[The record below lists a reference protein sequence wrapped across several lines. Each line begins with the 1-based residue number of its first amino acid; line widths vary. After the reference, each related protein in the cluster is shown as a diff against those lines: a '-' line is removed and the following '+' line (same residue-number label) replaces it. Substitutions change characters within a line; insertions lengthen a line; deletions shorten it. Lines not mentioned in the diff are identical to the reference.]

1 VRLFS
6 KDVSTGD
13 NKSAF
18 GIAISDGSKL
28 EKALCP
34 KGMSSR
40 KDRAGLASC
49 FTDVMAM
56 PGTYHRNAAV
66 ERSDM
71 EVMME
76 GTVALVAQA
85 TGNSLVLPEGQW
97 KSERKARLSSI
108 QSSSD
113 LLALWESLVESES
126 EIFEQQDDRIRTYM
140 HDRHYSST
148 EIDQFLASGLFMRVI
163 TDTYNNYKTLLQT
176 LFSHNTVHGFN
187 GLASELL
194 KFHSGKLKQI
204 RLFSQSY
211 FQYLVRT
218 YIYMRE
224 AAAAKFSHLNVLAPL
239 VQDMYGRAIAEKP
252 SGGGGGG
259 GNGTN
264 NDRCSY
270 CQNKDCHSKLGI
282 PVDSSKCPFRIAGIT
297 RSQCR
302 KAAKAFVSAFNPST
316 DKEEAVKS
324 AIEAAK
330 TTPTP

>member
-1 VRLFS
+1 M
-6 KDVSTGD
+6 T
-13 NKSAF
+13 
-18 GIAISDGSKL
+18 
-28 EKALCP
+28 
-34 KGMSSR
+34 SR
-40 KDRAGLASC
+40 KDHAGLASC

-56 PGTYHRNAAV
+56 PGRYHRNAAV

-140 HDRHYSST
+140 HDRHYSSS
-148 EIDQFLASGLFMRVI
+148 EINQFLASGLFMRVI
-163 TDTYNNYKTLLQT
+163 TDTYNNYKSLLQT

-194 KFHSGKLKQI
+194 KFHSNKLKQI

-239 VQDMYGRAIAEKP
+239 VQDMYGRAIGEK
-252 SGGGGGG
+252 STAGGGGGG
-259 GNGTN
+259 PGGGSAGGAGGGTQ

-316 DKEEAVKS
+316 DKEEAIKS

-330 TTPTP
+330 AP